1 MKIISKYIEEELL
14 VDVKGEKVYRS
25 GEIMSIVDSIVSEH
39 LFEVNIN
46 TIPTF
51 QLVCSASDLPEL
63 VLGRL
68 LTERIIESIV
78 EVDQIYICEY
88 GNRAEVL
95 LKDANR
101 ADFSKEAVDK
111 VDSCCTSNKILN
123 AYFQKNTRPEK
134 LVPIKVNREEI
145 FTLCDLFNED
155 SPNHKKTF
163 GTHSCYIYDL
173 GAKSDVLMAEDLG
186 RHNALDK
193 VIGKAILNNFD
204 LKKCILFSSGRLPL
218 DMIMKVVNSR
228 IPVIASK
235 AVPTATTIEV
245 AKEFSL
251 GLVCSAYP
259 DSYIVF
265 NDTFSERL

>member
-1 MKIISKYIEEELL
+1 MKIINKYIEEELL

-25 GEIMSIVDSIVSEH
+25 GEVMPIVDSIVSEH
-39 LFEVNIN
+39 LLEVNIN

-68 LTERIIESIV
+68 LTERIIESIN
-78 EVDQIYICEY
+78 EIDQIYICEY
-88 GNRAEVL
+88 GNRAKVI
-95 LKDANR
+95 LKDANK
-101 ADFSKEAVDK
+101 ADFNKKSVDK
-111 VDSCCTSNKILN
+111 VNSCCTSNKILN
-123 AYFQKNTRPEK
+123 AYFEDNTRPENV
-134 LVPIKVNREEI
+134 VPIKIGRDVL
-145 FTLCDLFNED
+145 FSLCDVFNED

-163 GTHSCYIYDL
+163 GTHSCYIYDT
-173 GAKSDVLMAEDLG
+173 GEKSHILMAEDLG

-204 LKKCILFSSGRLPL
+204 LKNSILFSSGRLPL
-218 DMIMKVVNSR
+218 DMIMKVVNSH

-245 AKEFSL
+245 AKEFNL

-265 NDTFSERL
+265 NDTFSKKL